1 MAVHLRLA
9 RHGSIH
15 RPFFHIVAADHRAR
29 RDGKFIEKLGTYNP
43 RVNPTQIQ
51 INEERVRYWYST
63 GAQVSN
69 VVASLL
75 KAQNIKLE
83 RKKTATKSK

>member
-15 RPFFHIVAADHRAR
+15 RPFFHIVAADHRNR

-43 RVNPTQIQ
+43 RVSPTEIR
-51 INEERVRYWYST
+51 ILEDRVRYWYGT

-69 VVASLL
+69 IVASLF
-75 KAQNIKLE
+75 KTQNIKLE
-83 RKKTATKSK
+83 RMVTK

>member
-15 RPFFHIVAADHRAR
+15 RPYFHIVAADHRCR

-43 RVNPTQIQ
+43 RVIPTEIQ
-51 INEERVRYWYST
+51 IDEARVQHWFSI
-63 GAQVSN
+63 GAQLSP

-75 KAQNIKLE
+75 KAKKIKLE
-83 RKKTATKSK
+83 RKITK

>member
-15 RPFFHIVAADHRAR
+15 RPFYHIVAADHRCR

-43 RVNPTQIQ
+43 RVTPTEIR
-51 INEERVRYWYST
+51 IDEERVRYWYGA

-75 KAQNIKLE
+75 KAHKIKLE
-83 RKKTATKSK
+83 RVVTK